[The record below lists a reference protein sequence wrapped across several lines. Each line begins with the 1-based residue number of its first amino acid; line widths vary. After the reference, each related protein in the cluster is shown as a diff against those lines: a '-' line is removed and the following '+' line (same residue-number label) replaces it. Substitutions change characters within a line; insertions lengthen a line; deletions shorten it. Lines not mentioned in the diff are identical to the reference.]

1 MKRREYSGPQGKRG
15 TRRRNTRP
23 FPQSGYIYAHEI
35 GKRVVSKVRI
45 ITYLGQVMGH
55 KSCFLSLLSQNAI
68 YI

>member
-45 ITYLGQVMGH
+45 ITYLGQVMELNPVCP
-55 KSCFLSLLSQNAI
+55 CFLQNAI